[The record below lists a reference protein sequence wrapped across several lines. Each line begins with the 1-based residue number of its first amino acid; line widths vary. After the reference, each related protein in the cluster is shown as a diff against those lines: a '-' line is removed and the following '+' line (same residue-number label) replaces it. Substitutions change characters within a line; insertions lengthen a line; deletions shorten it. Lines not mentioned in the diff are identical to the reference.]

1 MVSLLNHSG
10 FKMNLDW
17 RFIVKRVDGRACD
30 ELRPIEII
38 AGYQAF
44 AEGSALIKLGKTHV
58 LCAVSVEER
67 VPPFLKGSGTGWITA
82 EYAMLPRATVTRSER
97 DSARGHVG
105 GRNQEIQRL
114 IGRSLRAV
122 ADMKALGERTLIVDC
137 DVIQADG
144 GTRTASITGAY
155 VALHQ
160 AMEKLMH
167 MGVISRMPLKSAVAA
182 TSIGIVNTY
191 MMLDLCY
198 DEDSQAGVDFNIVMT
213 GKGEFVELQGTA
225 EGKPFTKQNIDEIL
239 ALGEKGIRQLFQ
251 AQQDVLKG
259 GK

>member
-1 MVSLLNHSG
+1 M
-10 FKMNLDW
+10 
-17 RFIVKRVDGRACD
+17 KRVDERAYD
-30 ELRPIEII
+30 ELSPIKII
-38 AGYQAF
+38 PGYQSF

-58 LCAVSVEER
+58 LCSVSVEER

-82 EYAMLPRATVTRSER
+82 EYAMLPRATVTRSQR
-97 DSARGHVG
+97 DSTQGHVG

-122 ADMKALGERTLIVDC
+122 TDMAALGERTLIVDC

-160 AMEKLMH
+160 ALEKLMH
-167 MGVISRMPLKSAVAA
+167 MGVISSIPLKSAVAA
-182 TSIGIVNTY
+182 TSVGIVNTY

-198 DEDSQAGVDFNIVMT
+198 DEDSQAAVDFNIVMT
-213 GKGEFVELQGTA
+213 SKGEFVELQGTA
-225 EGKPFTKQNIDEIL
+225 EGKPFTKQSIDDLLSL
-239 ALGEKGIRQLFQ
+239 AERGIQQLFK